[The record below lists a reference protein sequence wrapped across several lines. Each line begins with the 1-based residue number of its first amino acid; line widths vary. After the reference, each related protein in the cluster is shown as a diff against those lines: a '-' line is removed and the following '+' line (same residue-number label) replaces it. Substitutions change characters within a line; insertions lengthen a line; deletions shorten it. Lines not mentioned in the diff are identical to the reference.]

1 MALFLLI
8 LNEIFYLIKLSIFI
22 VFKKLYT
29 YKSNLS
35 GIVIFFFAKKKLWWS
50 NKYSMIFILNISV
63 RKALAIRLYLKV
75 FTLKRKM
82 ILLKP

>member
-1 MALFLLI
+1 M
-8 LNEIFYLIKLSIFI
+8 
-22 VFKKLYT
+22 
-29 YKSNLS
+29 SNLS
-35 GIVIFFFAKKKLWWS
+35 GILIFFSAKKKLSWR

-63 RKALAIRLYLKV
+63 GKALAIRLYLKV